1 MMVSRSES
9 VASCR
14 VCGATGGY
22 DRVLKTLDRCRE
34 CGFVTYLPGERVD
47 VAHLYDDEYFSTG
60 DYPDYLGQQ
69 DAVRRSMRRHLRQM
83 SRYQNLGGALL
94 EVGCAYGLFLDE
106 ARAFFSTVKGVDI
119 CEGPLEHA
127 RRVLGLD
134 AVATD
139 FLALDFG

>member
-1 MMVSRSES
+1 
-9 VASCR
+9 
-14 VCGATGGY
+14 
-22 DRVLKTLDRCRE
+22 
-34 CGFVTYLPGERVD
+34 
-47 VAHLYDDEYFSTG
+47 

-139 FLALDFG
+139 FLALDFGVQKFDAICLWDTVEHLPAPEQFIAKAAGLLAPDCRLFLTTADLGALNDRFRGTDLR